1 MRQAAWLGGLHTG
14 QLVGLLVYIIL
25 RFLNDF
31 KTLTNA
37 LWILDKYPLPNPDTP
52 SAIFSWS
59 SLIKNAK
66 AIRLKISTD
75 PAHTHYLKIPP
86 AHKLAKGCAL
96 LFLAPPPSCYPA
108 GKYAM
113 GSRCPCPGLEI
124 WQTIMRSSFIT
135 NARQL

>member
-1 MRQAAWLGGLHTG
+1 MACGRQPVGRAACGAGC
-14 QLVGLLVYIIL
+14 LVYIIL

-31 KTLTNA
+31 ESFSNA
-37 LWILDKYPLPNPDTP
+37 PCIPARIETRLQT
-52 SAIFSWS
+52 AAQRR
-59 SLIKNAK
+59 LIRNAK

-75 PAHTHYLKIPP
+75 PAHTLAHYLKIPP
-86 AHKLAKGCAL
+86 AHKLAKGCAG
-96 LFLAPPPSCYPA
+96 SCPA

-113 GSRCPCPGLEI
+113 GSRCPGPIPSLEI